1 MKKLRAVALLEWPPL
16 EDITRL
22 LKRWQGGDATALQ
35 ELTPLVYQ
43 ELHDLAAHYMGRERQ
58 DHTLQ
63 PTALVNE
70 AYLRLTGVRA
80 ASFNNRVHF
89 FGAAATIMRRVLVDY
104 ARQRGAVKRR
114 DDAVVVALEDIPTLA
129 IDLRLDLVA
138 LSDALDALAA
148 QLPQPARVVE
158 LRYFGGLS
166 IDETAAS
173 LGVAPATVKRY
184 WAFARAWLRRELVGA
199 GHDAGETP

>member
-1 MKKLRAVALLEWPPL
+1 L

-22 LKRWQGGDATALQ
+22 LTRWRGGDVTALQ
-35 ELTPLVYQ
+35 ELTPLVYR

-70 AYLRLTGVRA
+70 AYMRLTGVRHA
-80 ASFNNRVHF
+80 AFHNRVHF

-104 ARQRGAVKRR
+104 ARQRGANKRR
-114 DDAVVVALEDIPTLA
+114 DNAIVVPLEDAPDLV
-129 IDLRLDLVA
+129 IDLREDVIA
-138 LSDALDALAA
+138 LSDALDALA
-148 QLPQPARVVE
+148 QHMPQPARVVE

-166 IDETAAS
+166 IDETAES

-184 WAFARAWLRRELVGA
+184 WTFARAWLHREMVGT
-199 GHDAGETP
+199 GHDGSERP